1 MSSTR
6 KASEPV
12 TKSQRY
18 LEAHGQIL
26 SLMVSLGAGT
36 RLPSE
41 ETLAGQLAFSRNTI
55 RDALTK
61 LEREGAVIRR
71 HGLGTF
77 VAPQAVRLNAPI
89 NTVAPIHELILAAGF
104 EPRVRSQHVERKL
117 AATEASEVFACAK
130 STLLLTVSLLH
141 LAGSTPAVSISY
153 QLNPSLELEGLDFSA
168 FDGQMI
174 ALLERNRTVRVHQTR
189 VRIAA
194 VLATPALAQSLEVA
208 VNSALLEF
216 ISIAYSTTGQALYR
230 SVSYQD
236 SRLLEVNVVRHR
248 N

>member
-1 MSSTR
+1 M
-6 KASEPV
+6 

-18 LEAHGQIL
+18 LEAHHQIL
-26 SLMVSLGAGT
+26 DLVVGLEAGA

-41 ETLAGQLAFSRNTI
+41 GALAGQLAFSRNTI
-55 RDALTK
+55 RDALSK

-77 VAPQAVRLNAPI
+77 VAPQPVRLSAPI

-104 EPRVRSQHVERKL
+104 TPRVSALRVERRPSESETS
-117 AATEASEVFACAK
+117 AALGVAVGAP
-130 STLLLTVSLLH
+130 LLTVSLLH

-153 QLNPSLELEGLDFSA
+153 QLSPTLEPETLDFEH

-174 ALLERNRTVRVHQTR
+174 AHLEQHRAVRVHQTR

-194 VLATPALAQSLEVA
+194 VIATPPLAKQLEVA
-208 VNSALLEF
+208 PHSALLEF
-216 ISIAYSTTGQALYR
+216 TSVAYSTTGQSLYR
-230 SVSYQD
+230 SVSHQD

-248 N
+248 S

>member
-1 MSSTR
+1 M
-6 KASEPV
+6 

-26 SLMVSLGAGT
+26 GLVVSLGASA

-77 VAPQAVRLNAPI
+77 VAPQPVRLNAAI

-104 EPRVRSQHVERKL
+104 EPHVRAQRVERCP
-117 AATEASEVFACAK
+117 AVPEASEVFDCAK
-130 STLLLTVSLLH
+130 NTPLLTVSLLH
-141 LAGSTPAVSISY
+141 LAGSTPAVSITY
-153 QLNPSLELEGLDFSA
+153 QLNPSLELEALDFSQ

-174 ALLERNRTVRVHQTR
+174 ALLEQHCAVRVHQTR

-194 VLATPALAQSLEVA
+194 VLATPVLAKSLEVA
-208 VNSALLEF
+208 VNSALLKF
-216 ISIAYSTTGQALYR
+216 SSIAYSTTGQALYR

-248 N
+248 S